1 MGSFELEEVI
11 GSKTFRISKHPNNA
25 SIFIECA
32 AGNGKFYPYMNVC
45 VAGNKLTNKAFMS
58 VYGRYSVNL
67 SQLTWVMS
75 KITELLNNEE

>member
-1 MGSFELEEVI
+1 MGSFELEEVV

-32 AGNGKFYPYMNVC
+32 TGNGKFYPYMNVC

-58 VYGRYSVNL
+58 VYGRHSVNL